1 MAGADLKLARTL
13 RQNVS
18 PRRGCDRNHR
28 ELREAQQVG
37 GNSSVAEVERMFA
50 TLSQIAAVVARL
62 ALLAAGFVF
71 FFPEPHTRTLGKS
84 LVVSLS
90 LAVLAAVLINVA
102 RNFGS

>member
-50 TLSQIAAVVARL
+50 TLSQIAAVVAGL

-71 FFPEPHTRTLGKS
+71 LFPEPMPRPWGKAWPFRYRWPCLRPS
-84 LVVSLS
+84 
-90 LAVLAAVLINVA
+90 
-102 RNFGS
+102 